1 MIPRLQT
8 CWVTFARDSVTV
20 NGLEGEKESK
30 GWVDESL
37 GDFGTCLGHEV
48 RRAAEE
54 KTIQKRQAQI
64 RALEAEKQRR
74 EEAERKKREE
84 ALRRQHAE
92 AERKRMQAEEQEER
106 RRRREEAEMRK
117 KEEEEEQLRREK
129 EVEEERRRRE
139 LERQLIEKQ
148 ERARE
153 EAEAAE
159 RLRQEEEERRA
170 EVMKTIVNMMR
181 NRVISLAFAAWEEGA
196 SEVSEEAE
204 AKIVPLLVKG
214 STDTQIIRHYSL
226 AEFSLKRLQV
236 QAVRQRRQEA
246 IPPAVRATVAKKMAL
261 ERERARPKEEELYPE
276 KEGQGGGGGG
286 WREGESLNPSNG
298 SNSSLAPSASV
309 RVIQSEGEAMRLK
322 TSSGPLA
329 SVEGQGKASRASS
342 RASSAAESGVNA
354 YTMAAPG
361 QRRGLPRPPALLAH
375 PLSSPTH
382 SPRPLALLAHP
393 CCSAS

>member
-1 MIPRLQT
+1 MLQ
-8 CWVTFARDSVTV
+8 
-20 NGLEGEKESK
+20 
-30 GWVDESL
+30 
-37 GDFGTCLGHEV
+37 V

-139 LERQLIEKQ
+139 LERQLIEKQEREREAREREAQ